1 MAQYHRQPTD
11 GTKTSTNT
19 NRTRREPLPWAW
31 LGLGTLITLVV
42 LGVAF
47 ALVSGYL
54 ARPPEE
60 QAAVPGP
67 TVIRLT
73 APPRPTVAATEFV
86 PTITPEPTFTPAPTR
101 DPAVAP
107 PEITPGF
114 YAAVV
119 NTGGVGVTV
128 RGGPSTSNQPVT
140 IAGEGAILLI
150 LGGPTAG
157 GEFQWWQVRLQ
168 DGTEGWVAGDFLEP
182 SAAPSP

>member
-1 MAQYHRQPTD
+1 MTSYRRSPTVD
-11 GTKTSTNT
+11 ANSNQAG
-19 NRTRREPLPWAW
+19 REPLPWLW
-31 LGLGTLITLVV
+31 LLLGVLITIIILGLAVTFIG
-42 LGVAF
+42 
-47 ALVSGYL
+47 GYL

-60 QAAVPGP
+60 QAAVPVP

-86 PTITPEPTFTPAPTR
+86 PTRTPEPTFTPVPTR

-107 PEITPGF
+107 PEITVGY

-140 IAGEGAILLI
+140 VAGEGSILLV

-182 SAAPSP
+182 AAAPSQ